1 MKRIFLSIAMCV
13 MAVVLKAQM
22 GYQVALLNS
31 ATGEPRA
38 NVTVTA
44 AVSIT
49 DSEGATVYT
58 ETQTATTN
66 DFGILSLSVGHAD
79 TFKEADWNKL
89 PFFISVSVDGVL
101 VGKSQILSVPVAE
114 YAKVAG
120 NVLTK
125 EMLVGTWE
133 YKSEWSTGSSLCS
146 FHFNMDGTGR
156 EIVVKKWYGNEST
169 PPNESTWVYDFRY
182 EILPTGMISLMRY
195 AESAFYAYLLWYSF
209 SEKGLLV
216 QGDEYILRKT
226 SNN

>member
-1 MKRIFLSIAMCV
+1 MKRIYFTIVMCV
-13 MAVVLKAQM
+13 MAVALKAQM
-22 GYQVALLNS
+22 GYQVALLNT

-49 DSEGATVYT
+49 NSDGATVHT

-114 YAKVAG
+114 YARVAG

-133 YKSEWSTGSSLCS
+133 WRIDYGWRYVSESY
-146 FHFNMDGTGR
+146 HFDMDGTCTR
-156 EIVVKKWYGNEST
+156 VEFEKVYANESHLSEEYT
-169 PPNESTWVYDFRY
+169 YVYKYRY
-182 EILPTGMISLMRY
+182 EILFASMI
-195 AESAFYAYLLWYSF
+195 LLIFEAADNSYRDNEFWVYSF
-209 SEKGLLV
+209 SERALV
-216 QGDEYILRKT
+216 GNAYSWVLKKQ
-226 SNN
+226 